1 MLTLTALISTCSF
14 SLFPQLMC
22 ALCLNNQVCWPV
34 LHLFCHCCCC
44 PCSSIPHMCDY
55 CSNKM
60 NVSISVHACVFQC
73 IDTHVC
79 AFWFLYTLWWEY
91 NRNMLCSSGVDPRS
105 QSELVAV
112 DWCVEPT
119 QSIYPQSQYTCF
131 QTPWTP
137 SWVEC
142 VCPARLQRENILM
155 LWLIFN
161 FCGFWAFM

>member
-1 MLTLTALISTCSF
+1 MLKLTALISTCSF

-34 LHLFCHCCCC
+34 LHLSCRCCC
-44 PCSSIPHMCDY
+44 PCSSIPHVCDY

-73 IDTHVC
+73 IDTRVC

-91 NRNMLCSSGVDPRS
+91 IRNMLCSSGVDSRS
-105 QSELVAV
+105 QSKLVAV

-119 QSIYPQSQYTCF
+119 QSIYP
-131 QTPWTP
+131 
-137 SWVEC
+137 
-142 VCPARLQRENILM
+142 LQRENILM